1 VSAAPRILII
11 EDGFEYT
18 RALERI
24 ADGAAELV
32 RAGDAGEAETLLD
45 RGPYR
50 AILLDVVFDRTP
62 PERLVGRDPELAAR
76 FGGDAARATEHLA
89 RQQGFYIADALAS
102 RLPASTR
109 VLMAYDFS
117 ADPERL
123 EMLRRRLPG
132 LEGIREGTG
141 LDDVVARLLKE

>member
-1 VSAAPRILII
+1 VTPRILVI

-24 ADGAAELV
+24 AGDAAELV
-32 RAGDAGEAETLLD
+32 RAADAEEAEALLEA
-45 RGPYR
+45 GPFR
-50 AILLDVVFDRTP
+50 AVLLDVVFDRTP
-62 PERLVGRDPELAAR
+62 TDRLAGGGPELLAR
-76 FGGDAARATEHLA
+76 FGGDHTRVTEHVA

-102 RLPASTR
+102 RLAESR

-123 EMLRRRLPG
+123 EALRENLPG

-141 LDDVVARLLKE
+141 LDDVLARLLAE